1 MSLKEVW
8 AEIPGFENY
17 VVSNEGK
24 VWNRY
29 HERQMILSPNQ
40 NGELTVGLT
49 VRGQQSRRSVKVLVA
64 EAFVD
69 GKSDLC
75 NTPIQKD
82 NDRENLNAWNLAWR
96 PRWYAWKYRRQFED
110 IPHWV
115 YTGPVQDM
123 TTEQEYEHIL
133 EAAVSLGLLFSD
145 VRLSIYNRDPVFPVG
160 AVFAY
165 KY

>member
-8 AEIPGFENY
+8 SEIPGFEHY
-17 VVSNEGK
+17 VVSNEGR
-24 VWNRY
+24 VYNQYLQR
-29 HERQMILSPNQ
+29 EMILSPTQ

-64 EAFVD
+64 EAFVN
-69 GKSDLC
+69 GKDDLC

-82 NDRENLNAWNLAWR
+82 MNRENLNASNLEWR
-96 PRWYAWKYRRQFED
+96 PRWFAWKYRRQFED

-115 YTGPVQDM
+115 YTGPVQD
-123 TTEQEYEHIL
+123 TTTKEEYEHIL
-133 EAAVSLGLLFSD
+133 EAATTLGILFSD
-145 VRLSIYNRDPVFPVG
+145 IRLSIYNATPVFPVG
-160 AVFAY
+160 SVFAY